1 MKTSSIEPSEK
12 LPRPLKP
19 VSPLLDEAAIIA
31 QLATACTLESSEY
44 MRVAAFFS
52 IIDVHDR
59 QLLRPA
65 VVQTAHRAVTL
76 IEHLRRAETLAL
88 VYHDLLPGK
97 HTLQKICEPVGTV
110 IAEHLVKAD
119 EIRQTLHADMK
130 LVAECAY
137 EADPIN

>member
-1 MKTSSIEPSEK
+1 
-12 LPRPLKP
+12 
-19 VSPLLDEAAIIA
+19 
-31 QLATACTLESSEY
+31 

-59 QLLRPA
+59 QLLRSA

-88 VYHDLLPGK
+88 VYHDLSSGK
-97 HTLQKICEPVGTV
+97 HTLEKIRDAVGV
-110 IAEHLVKAD
+110 IVAEHLVKAD